1 MRAEWRVTDDPLKAT
16 SLLPQEAE
24 AAIKT
29 LVTSGKLHRVEPHHT
44 GVGLALRVWN
54 KGDIFIS
61 KSRVWAV
68 QVKHQ
73 AKKRRP
79 TDEAE

>member
-1 MRAEWRVTDDPLKAT
+1 MKAEWRVTDDPLKAT

-29 LVTSGKLHRVEPHHT
+29 LVTTGKHHRVEPHHS
-44 GVGLALRVWN
+44 GVGLALRLWN
-54 KGDIFIS
+54 KGEIFIS

-68 QVKHQ
+68 QVKHR
-73 AKKRRP
+73 AKKRKQ
-79 TDEAE
+79 TDESE